1 MQTSSYLNDV
11 NFLSAVVP
19 NFKLLAVASDV
30 FRDPDSAHLETGTP
44 NGDHSDAT
52 VDPPA
57 ANVYLPRL
65 FVFFPNKDDA
75 GRFCSSAILVELSVG
90 GQRSR

>member
-65 FVFFPNKDDA
+65 VACFCFPQQ
-75 GRFCSSAILVELSVG
+75 GRRWTLLFK
-90 GQRSR
+90 RDPR